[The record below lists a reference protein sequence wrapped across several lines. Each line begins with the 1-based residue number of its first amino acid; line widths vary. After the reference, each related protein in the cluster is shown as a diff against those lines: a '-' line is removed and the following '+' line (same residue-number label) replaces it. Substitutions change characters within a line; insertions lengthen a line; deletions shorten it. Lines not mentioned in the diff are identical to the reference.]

1 MGIARVKSVSGPVVN
16 NGVRATGATAVAIFD
31 AKSHVATDAHS
42 NCTTIGPSV
51 LTQSRADWLVT
62 SPTATPCG
70 SRFAETGT
78 VSAKGLPGGSPSRDA
93 AAQLDWEMS
102 KAKSR
107 KKIERDAIM
116 AMDLPEWERCVKRSL
131 IDNQSIRPAY
141 YASLEHQDTDPA
153 GCSKRPFS
161 KAAAS
166 EGPRRTFWG
175 TLRV

>member
-1 MGIARVKSVSGPVVN
+1 MGIAKVKSVSGPVVN
-16 NGVRATGATAVAIFD
+16 SGVRATGATAVAIFD
-31 AKSHVATDAHS
+31 TRSQAATDAHS
-42 NCTTIGPSV
+42 NCTVVGPSV
-51 LTQSRADWLVT
+51 LTQSSADWLVT

-70 SRFAETGT
+70 SPFAETGT

-131 IDNQSIRPAY
+131 IDNHSILRFCRMLKKSASFVLASFRPSTY
-141 YASLEHQDTDPA
+141 PRGYASALH
-153 GCSKRPFS
+153 SLRPC
-161 KAAAS
+161 
-166 EGPRRTFWG
+166 
-175 TLRV
+175 